1 MNYQQSHFY
10 VWFMFEY
17 SNKCMGLFV
26 ARLCAAC
33 VLYLSVWVCVIHAYN
48 RFCFA
53 HSWWA
58 QMKNSANNS
67 STFIWDIQLFSIY
80 KTVSVENL
88 TSRHSHTTSATAEDE
103 RAAEDIISKVY
114 THSQSQIVLKN
125 INHIDTVFFY
135 SSLHC
140 CCCCLLSIR
149 ELFHHIYFF
158 LFNFLLCHFTVRFN
172 FDVCNVLTFIL
183 ISY

>member
-1 MNYQQSHFY
+1 
-10 VWFMFEY
+10 MFEY

-26 ARLCAAC
+26 ARLYVAC
-33 VLYLSVWVCVIHAYN
+33 VLYLSVWVCVIHACN

-114 THSQSQIVLKN
+114 LHTQTKSNRIEKYKPHWYC
-125 INHIDTVFFY
+125 FFLFFSPLLLLLFVVHTWTF
-135 SSLHC
+135 SSY
-140 CCCCLLSIR
+140 
-149 ELFHHIYFF
+149 IYF